1 MSTAVITGATSGIGK
16 AFAEKLAGKGYN
28 LIIISR
34 KQDSADKTETELK
47 NKFNVNIRS
56 IIEDLGTHEGLNKI
70 YAHLE
75 KENDIEF
82 LVHAA
87 GYGTTGN
94 VEELEPDL
102 LENQIYLHDVAGT
115 LLARAVIPGMV
126 KRNKGRIIF
135 ISSLAAFMTTA
146 DFTVYSATKVFL
158 NMLSRGLKVEL
169 SGTNVKSLAV
179 CPGLVKTDFWNNG
192 YFDDSDY
199 TKAPD
204 SFWLSPEEV
213 ADESLA
219 FIEKRNKPVMIAGR
233 SNRAFVR
240 FLNIPL
246 IGTAANAL
254 MMSSSEKKVAKKR
267 FSENPE

>member
-16 AFAEKLAGKGYN
+16 AFAEKLAESGHN
-28 LIIISR
+28 IIIISR
-34 KQDSADKTETELK
+34 KQESADKTEAELK
-47 NKFNVNIRS
+47 NKYSVNVSS
-56 IIEDLGTHEGLNKI
+56 IVADPGAHEGLYRI
-70 YAHLE
+70 YGKLE

-102 LENQIYLHDVAGT
+102 LENQIYLHDTAAT

-126 KRNKGRIIF
+126 KRGKGRIIF

-158 NMLSRGLKVEL
+158 NMLSKGLKVEL
-169 SGTNVKSLAV
+169 AGTNVKTLAV

-199 TKAPD
+199 TKAPE
-204 SFWLSPEEV
+204 SYWLSPEEV

-233 SNRAFVR
+233 SNRAFVG

-254 MMSSSEKKVAKKR
+254 MMSSSEKKAAKKR